1 MKFIDLQEQY
11 RRIQPAVEERMENVF
26 EHGQYIMGKEVAECE
41 QRLADYVGSP
51 ECITVSS
58 GTEALRLAMMALNI
72 GPGDEVIT
80 SSFSFFATAEMVI
93 HVGATPVYVDIDPKT
108 YNLDPSLIEAAITPK
123 TKAIMTVDLYG
134 QCADY
139 EAISAIAQ
147 KHGLFIIEDAA
158 QSFGAK
164 QGKQSACSFGDISCT
179 SFFPAKPL
187 GCYGD
192 GGACFTADPGL
203 AARMREL
210 ANHGQ
215 VARYEHASIGINA
228 RFDTLQAAILLAKLD
243 IFDDEVAS
251 RQRVAKW
258 YGEALNADA
267 PYVALGNTSI
277 WAQYTIAHPNR
288 EAFREYMS
296 SHNIPTAVHYPRAFT
311 QIGVLKPYFTAE
323 QQACPVAER
332 LAEQVVSLPF
342 HPYMTKEQVDEVADK
357 VNSFE

>member
-11 RRIQPAVEERMENVF
+11 RRIQPAVEARINKVLS
-26 EHGQYIMGKEVAECE
+26 HGQYIMGKELTECE
-41 QRLADYVGSP
+41 QRLADYVRSP
-51 ECITVSS
+51 ECVTLSS
-58 GTEALRLAMMALNI
+58 GSEALRLAMMALNI

-80 SSFSFFATAEMVI
+80 SSFSFFATAEMII

-108 YNLDPSLIEAAITPK
+108 YNLDPTLIETAITSK
-123 TKAIMTVDLYG
+123 TKAILTVDLYG

-139 EAISAIAQ
+139 TAITAIAQ

-164 QGKQSACSFGDISCT
+164 QGDQFACSFGDIACT
-179 SFFPAKPL
+179 SFFPPKPL

-203 AARMREL
+203 AKRMRQL

-215 VARYEHASIGINA
+215 ASRYEHVEIGLNA

-243 IFDDEVAS
+243 IFDDEVAG
-251 RQRVAKW
+251 RQQVATW
-258 YGEALNADA
+258 YAEALNADA
-267 PYVALGNTSI
+267 PYVAPDNLSI
-277 WAQYTIAHPNR
+277 WAQYTITHPQR
-288 EAFREYMS
+288 DAFREHMS
-296 SHNIPTAVHYPRAFT
+296 AHNIPTAVHYPRAFT
-311 QIGVLKPYFTAE
+311 QIDPLKPYFTAE
-323 QQACPVAER
+323 QKECPVAEK

-342 HPYMTKEQVDEVADK
+342 HPYLTKEQVQEIART
-357 VNSFE
+357 VNSF